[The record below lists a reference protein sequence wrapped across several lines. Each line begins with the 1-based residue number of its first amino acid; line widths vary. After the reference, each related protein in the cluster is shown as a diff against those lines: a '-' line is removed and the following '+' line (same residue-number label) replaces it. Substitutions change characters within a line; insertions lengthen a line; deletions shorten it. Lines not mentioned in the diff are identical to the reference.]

1 MKIWKRWTAIGVVAA
16 AAVSLS
22 ACARGK
28 QENQPEELVTKAP
41 MMETGQVA
49 VSPQEAIAEAA
60 VKLAG
65 VQSLDAEITVDM
77 GIKVLG
83 QQFDAQAVMDMSTFQ
98 SPMKMKADLCLDLGI
113 LGSSKMQAYAQEKD
127 GKYGL
132 YVYDGTKWSRQEARA
147 ADLKK
152 YNGQKVMNIYLDK
165 IGEINLEA
173 AQTLEGKTA
182 DKYSGVIHGDTLK
195 EVFQNS
201 GITDSMGALMSNDVL
216 KPLSLLLQNH
226 GDLIQ
231 EVLEGAQDIP
241 VSLWIDR
248 ETGYPVQCS
257 MDITDIV
264 GDIFTQVN
272 KKSSGKIS
280 TANLLSEVSISKTN
294 ITVKCG
300 SFDEAED
307 FTVPAE
313 ALGENESA
321 ESAATVQ

>member
-1 MKIWKRWTAIGVVAA
+1 MKIWKKWTAIGVVAA

-28 QENQPEELVTKAP
+28 QENQPEELGKAP
-41 MMETGQVA
+41 AVETQEVA
-49 VSPQEAIAEAA
+49 LSPEEAIAEAA

-83 QQFDAQAVMDMSTFQ
+83 QQFDAQAAMNMSTFQ
-98 SPMKMKADLCLDLGI
+98 SPVKMKADVCLDLGI
-113 LGSSKMQAYAQEKD
+113 LGSSKIQAYAQEKD

-165 IGEINLEA
+165 IGEINLAEA
-173 AQTLEGKTA
+173 GTLEGKTA
-182 DKYSGVIHGDTLK
+182 DKYSGVIHGDALK

-226 GDLIQ
+226 ADLIQ

-272 KKSSGKIS
+272 KKSSDKIS

-313 ALGENESA
+313 ALGENESV
-321 ESAATVQ
+321 ESAVPVQ